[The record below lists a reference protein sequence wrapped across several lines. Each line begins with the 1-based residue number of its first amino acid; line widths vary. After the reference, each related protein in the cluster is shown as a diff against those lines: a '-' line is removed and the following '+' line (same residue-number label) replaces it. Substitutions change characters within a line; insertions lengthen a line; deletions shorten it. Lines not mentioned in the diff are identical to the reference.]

1 MYTYIYT
8 EKPMNFYRTGK
19 VIGVTGGVSINLE
32 GAQFKHKALMI
43 PNGSFTGTVQL
54 FGTMYDSNNP
64 SPLGITLVGQAT
76 TTGQTP
82 YIFPGIF
89 RSVTTNFNGRI
100 VLLN

>member
-1 MYTYIYT
+1 
-8 EKPMNFYRTGK
+8 MNFYRTGK

-64 SPLGITLVGQAT
+64 SP
-76 TTGQTP
+76 
-82 YIFPGIF
+82 FPGIF